1 MSSNETC
8 QSQKAFKQNAGGKS
22 QPDYEEFE
30 MNMEDHNN
38 IIVLFDE
45 HATPVFGPSRQKD
58 YFVGV
63 GVTYNLQDEKQI
75 FSACESL
82 FGLGNAKP
90 LKNQRIGTSRAV
102 EISKLLIKLPIQI
115 VISKLDLTDKNF
127 EDKVNVYE
135 ELGDFMRSIH
145 RDVSGRPLAQILH
158 SRILDPALF
167 ESISRYLEYVPK
179 NSIFEIYIDNWSFP
193 ESDKEMILQ
202 DTSKSLEEKITELH
216 NAFFPNISITAR
228 SLELLV
234 VDTSRKRFVDVV
246 TSVVSRAIP
255 LNSKISSEEPLN
267 IILSNPQN
275 VEKDFTQ
282 ETMDT
287 LQVVMDDVSRD
298 TENMAFN
305 YFSKFDQVN

>member
-1 MSSNETC
+1 
-8 QSQKAFKQNAGGKS
+8 
-22 QPDYEEFE
+22 
-30 MNMEDHNN
+30 MNIENHNN

-63 GVTYNLQDEKQI
+63 GVTYNLKDEKQI
-75 FSACESL
+75 FSACDEL
-82 FGLGNAKP
+82 CGLGNAKP
-90 LKNQRIGTSRAV
+90 LKNHKIRNSRAV
-102 EISKLLIKLPIQI
+102 EISKLLIKRPVQI

-127 EDKVNVYE
+127 EDKVNLYE
-135 ELGDFMRSIH
+135 ELGNFMRPIH
-145 RDVSGRPLAQILH
+145 RDVSGRRQAHILH

-179 NSIFEIYIDNWSFP
+179 SSIFEIYIDNWSLP
-193 ESDKEMILQ
+193 DSDKEIVLEY
-202 DTSKSLEEKITELH
+202 TSESLEKKITELH
-216 NAFFPNISITAR
+216 NDFFPNISITAR

-255 LNSKISSEEPLN
+255 LNSKISSEEPLK

-275 VEKDFTQ
+275 FDKDFTQ
-282 ETMDT
+282 EAMDT

-298 TENMAFN
+298 TDNMASN
-305 YFSKFDQVN
+305 YFSKFDKVN